1 MGSDRQEMAGLSTYC
16 LIRVEMEEVDFILAF
31 AEKGNKIET

>member
-1 MGSDRQEMAGLSTYC
+1 MAGLSTSC

-31 AEKGNKIET
+31 AEKGTIET